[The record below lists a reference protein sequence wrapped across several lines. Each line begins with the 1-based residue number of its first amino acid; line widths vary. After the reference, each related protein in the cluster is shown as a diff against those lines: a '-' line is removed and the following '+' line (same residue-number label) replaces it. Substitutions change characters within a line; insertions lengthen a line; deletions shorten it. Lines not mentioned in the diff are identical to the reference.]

1 MDIDY
6 IHMKNFRQ
14 YLDAHIEFAHD
25 PSKNFTIIQGANGA
39 GKTNLVNAITWCLF
53 GKELHVDSKYK
64 GLPVLN
70 TTVLDE
76 SDDELLEVKVEIQ
89 FIQGSGNKLVVTRS
103 SHFKKG
109 KGGTVNEIASPHSL
123 AAMQMIDRSMTTSKR
138 IQAKT

>member
-39 GKTNLVNAITWCLF
+39 GKTNLVN
-53 GKELHVDSKYK
+53 DSKYK